1 MFMQSNQP
9 FKQDSVLDGALMGG
23 ALAAGGMGAAH
34 YFAPGVEKNAREAMR
49 ENVAHNKEVRAEGNK
64 LKTDKTKQ
72 IYSDRQKMMS
82 MGIKPE
88 GMKGISGISDALEV
102 SKVGDA
108 LKQNHIEQNSKSNI
122 SENNKRKASHFVN
135 KNMSSGKGKA
145 MMYGGSIIA
154 GALGG
159 ALIDSNN

>member
-1 MFMQSNQP
+1 MYMQSNQP

-23 ALAAGGMGAAH
+23 ALAAGGMGVAH
-34 YFAPGVEKNAREAMR
+34 YATPGIEKNARKAMK
-49 ENVAHNKEVRAEGNK
+49 ENIAHNKKVAAEGNK

-72 IYSDRQKMMS
+72 IYSERQKLMS
-82 MGIKPE
+82 MGVKPE
-88 GMKGISGISDALEV
+88 GIKGISGLSDTLEV
-102 SKVGDA
+102 NKAGDE
-108 LKQNHIEQNSKSNI
+108 LKQKHIEQNSKSNK
-122 SENNKRKASHFVN
+122 SENTKRKASHFVN